1 MVRKFEHWGTTFVS
15 PQRGGCCRLNSSQR
29 HRRGKV
35 QGHRPRRGIRRTPRE
50 LGSTEPA
57 PPLPPPPPAA
67 VATASAKPSFGYPR
81 RCSQH
86 VGPSRCCLG
95 TNTDRARYKGSGS
108 GAGCGR
114 LAQTQI
120 VEAEAAAT
128 EVPPEAREGLRET
141 SPDTLCAT
149 GSLTPPTKSPPP
161 FQTDF
166 RVWLPPFPHPRRR
179 DPPVLAASSFRLPAS
194 QHAPRDPAP
203 SQSS

>member
-1 MVRKFEHWGTTFVS
+1 MS
-15 PQRGGCCRLNSSQR
+15 PQSGGCCRLNGSQR

-35 QGHRPRRGIRRTPRE
+35 QGHRPRRGIRRTPRG

-57 PPLPPPPPAA
+57 PPLPPAA
-67 VATASAKPSFGYPR
+67 VAAASAKPSFRYPR

-114 LAQTQI
+114 LARTQI

-141 SPDTLCAT
+141 SPNTLCAT
-149 GSLTPPTKSPPP
+149 GSLTPHQVPSSIPDRLPGVAAALPPP
-161 FQTDF
+161 APAGPACPRRQQ
-166 RVWLPPFPHPRRR
+166 LPPAP
-179 DPPVLAASSFRLPAS
+179 S